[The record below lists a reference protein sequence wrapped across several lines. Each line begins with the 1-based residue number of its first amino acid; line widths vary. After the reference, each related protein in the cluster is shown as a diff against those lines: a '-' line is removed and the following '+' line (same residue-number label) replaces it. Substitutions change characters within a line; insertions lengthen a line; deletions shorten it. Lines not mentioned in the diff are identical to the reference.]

1 MARAAEAS
9 ELPAHA
15 SGRCGSEDT
24 SRDQPA
30 SSAASQTSV
39 ADETA
44 TLSMATPAPAQWN
57 SPSSTTA
64 ITELED
70 TLVMKK
76 MVIGYPPTPAMSV
89 SELQS
94 TSEEMHSN
102 PSPTTELKATET
114 FNCDF
119 EARSASTR
127 LSARAMSH
135 YCPPPVTDQS
145 ESDDKEHSV
154 SPPSVPTLPS
164 FCAAD
169 GQIILR
175 PPEDF
180 CRTYIVEE
188 VTDGLRLPQQNS
200 QQQNSQA
207 SERAQTTVASLP
219 RMLNTKS
226 APTSLSIWPDT
237 PPASPRT
244 DSQGYDLTFIMAAL
258 ASYPLPPQLPTHD
271 LKRPFITGVDV
282 DTLEEHPAKRQKLS
296 EPEVV
301 VEDVPDTLDSM
312 RNEETVVSDIEKDAK
327 QDTSDS
333 ETQAISPMQD
343 RTPDAVTNNF
353 SKGPAHLAVE
363 ELRPSHR
370 GDVGRLVGS
379 ATPAEQLAGAYA
391 QSPDMEM
398 EERVST
404 MSRSPTLV
412 SSVLPPV
419 SSRYTEMTFKSLKP
433 PVDPTAPTKSEADD
447 HEEHLSDAEEEEQ
460 QVESDSHESDE
471 LSEADDEEI
480 SLLAAEVE
488 TGPEDIQGTT
498 PPIKESTPAPLAE
511 DVDES
516 GSRETR
522 TALIADDAIAHQVAN
537 AAHAVKLHHE
547 AEFHYERRATRSETR
562 TSDCSDST
570 LSVENESDTASGPPI
585 KGEEQPAPNKAKQ
598 GKTAHSRTSQP
609 RSTPTD
615 APKTKTAVARVK
627 PTPKPVA
634 VNKAGPTS
642 TPKPPGKAKPPA
654 QRTTAVAIKPKPKP
668 KTSVLPKSKT
678 PSPAEAPSS
687 TTKSR
692 KGTPKINPATEVVL
706 GKRKTRRSSALE
718 EESKKAAEAE
728 NNIAKRLRSKGTE

>member
-1 MARAAEAS
+1 MARVAGAS

-15 SGRCGSEDT
+15 SERCGSEDT
-24 SRDQPA
+24 SRNQPA
-30 SSAASQTSV
+30 SPAASQNDV

-44 TLSMATPAPAQWN
+44 TLSMATPAPAQRN
-57 SPSSTTA
+57 SSSSTTA

-102 PSPTTELKATET
+102 LSPTTELKDTET
-114 FNCDF
+114 FDCDF

-135 YCPPPVTDQS
+135 YCPPTVTDQS

-154 SPPSVPTLPS
+154 SPPSVPAPPS

-207 SERAQTTVASLP
+207 FERAQTAIASLP
-219 RMLNTKS
+219 RMLNTKP

-271 LKRPFITGVDV
+271 LKRPFITEADV

-301 VEDVPDTLDSM
+301 VEDVPNTLNSM
-312 RNEETVVSDIEKDAK
+312 RSEEKVVSDIKQDAK
-327 QDTSDS
+327 QDISDS

-343 RTPDAVTNNF
+343 HTPDAVTNN
-353 SKGPAHLAVE
+353 SLNGPADLAVE

-419 SSRYTEMTFKSLKP
+419 SSRYTETTFKSLKP

-447 HEEHLSDAEEEEQ
+447 HGEHLSDAEEEEK

-488 TGPEDIQGTT
+488 TGPEDVQGTT
-498 PPIKESTPAPLAE
+498 LRIKESTPAPLAE

-516 GSRETR
+516 GSREIR
-522 TALIADDAIAHQVAN
+522 TALIADGAIAHQVAN

-562 TSDCSDST
+562 SSDCSDST

-598 GKTAHSRTSQP
+598 GKTAQSRTSQP

-668 KTSVLPKSKT
+668 KTPILRQSKT
-678 PSPAEAPSS
+678 PSPAEAPS

-692 KGTPKINPATEVVL
+692 KGTPKIDAATEGVL

-718 EESKKAAEAE
+718 EESKKAAEAD
-728 NNIAKRLRSKGTE
+728 NNIAKRLRSKGVE